1 MKIIIGGGGTGGHI
15 FPALAIANALK
26 NKMPAIEILFVGAKG
41 KMEMEKIPAAGYKIV
56 GLDIAGY
63 NRSSLIKNIGLPVK
77 LIKSFFQVRK
87 ILKSFKP
94 DAVIGV
100 GGYSTFPVLRSAQ
113 SNNIPTFIHEANSL
127 AGKSNILLAKRAK
140 KIFVPIEGMEKYFPA
155 EKIMITGNPVRHIF
169 SEKISKNEALEFFG
183 LKQDFKTVLVI
194 GGSLGAKSINETV
207 EENIDFFKK
216 NNLQLIWQTGKTYAA
231 NAAKVEEER
240 MNIWTNAFIDKM
252 ENAYAAA
259 DVVIARAGAMTIA
272 EMCVVG
278 KPAIFVPLPF
288 AAEDHQ
294 TVNAMTLVNKKAA
307 LIVSDTKA
315 KSELFPCL
323 LNLVND
329 EKLMK
334 ELTENISKMSN
345 TNADEIIAE
354 EILKQI
360 K

>member
-1 MKIIIGGGGTGGHI
+1 
-15 FPALAIANALK
+15 
-26 NKMPAIEILFVGAKG
+26 
-41 KMEMEKIPAAGYKIV
+41 
-56 GLDIAGY
+56 
-63 NRSSLIKNIGLPVK
+63 
-77 LIKSFFQVRK
+77 
-87 ILKSFKP
+87 
-94 DAVIGV
+94 
-100 GGYSTFPVLRSAQ
+100 
-113 SNNIPTFIHEANSL
+113 
-127 AGKSNILLAKRAK
+127 
-140 KIFVPIEGMEKYFPA
+140 
-155 EKIMITGNPVRHIF
+155 
-169 SEKISKNEALEFFG
+169 
-183 LKQDFKTVLVI
+183 
-194 GGSLGAKSINETV
+194 
-207 EENIDFFKK
+207 
-216 NNLQLIWQTGKTYAA
+216 LIWQTGKIYAP
-231 NAAKVEEER
+231 NAARAEEER